1 MCIDY
6 RPINKRTP
14 IDPWPTPDLLNCLR
28 RIHGATCFSALDL
41 KAGYHNIP
49 VHPSCKKYTGFVT
62 QDGTFVWNRMPFG
75 LCNAPA
81 HFQKTV
87 VAVVDKGDI
96 QVVVYLDDIV
106 VYGSDP
112 RKVWEET

>member
-1 MCIDY
+1 
-6 RPINKRTP
+6 
-14 IDPWPTPDLLNCLR
+14 
-28 RIHGATCFSALDL
+28 
-41 KAGYHNIP
+41 
-49 VHPSCKKYTGFVT
+49 
-62 QDGTFVWNRMPFG
+62 MPFG

-87 VAVVDKGDI
+87 VAVVDKEDI

-112 RKVWEET
+112 CKVWEETKVVLERLTEASFMINIKKSKFLVSSLKFLRY